1 MESLI
6 KSISVCG
13 QTFQIKEKESCTPPL
28 PMLSCGTSS
37 FKHVDDG
44 PGPSAA
50 GCGGTGGRSPKLPGR
65 KHGGGKANPYAGCG
79 LDKFSTVLAELETRR
94 NRILRRVGSDTGL
107 VMVRFVQSNGAWA
120 PVVVKLPDDEHRL
133 RDASAARKAR
143 PPKRTTAAVEPA
155 SRPAA
160 PSTTQPQASSDP
172 ASPSKVPPARR
183 RRSAESSLSF
193 SWGRMRRP
201 ACYWPAAIVLM
212 LACLAVFGRV
222 FAICCTSI
230 WWYLAPTLSDGPPAS
245 LRKSMEKRRTASPP
259 VNAAKK
265 VVISSRGAHEVGNSP
280 RGRGKLQ
287 TL

>member
-1 MESLI
+1 MAVEFVRNDTKVIVANVQDNLGHTVASELGEKQRESKEKDLTSQMESLI

-50 GCGGTGGRSPKLPGR
+50 GCGGGTGGRSPKLPGR

-201 ACYWPAAIVLM
+201 ACYWPAANGVVLGGPGGGARGWE
-212 LACLAVFGRV
+212 LAEREGQIAN
-222 FAICCTSI
+222 
-230 WWYLAPTLSDGPPAS
+230 TLSD
-245 LRKSMEKRRTASPP
+245 
-259 VNAAKK
+259 
-265 VVISSRGAHEVGNSP
+265 
-280 RGRGKLQ
+280 
-287 TL
+287 